1 MIDKGLLK
9 LLGKDKK
16 YIYFTV
22 LFMLLG
28 LLGNIMI
35 TFCLCLSIYLAS
47 TNQPF
52 MGCFIVAGV
61 VMIIRY
67 MTSILAGDLREVL
80 GRNVRKN
87 LREQVYQKI
96 LKLGVKSTNDMSMAG
111 LTQVAMEG
119 IEQLDLYYSM
129 YIPQFFYAM
138 IAPIILFVV
147 CVGIE
152 WKVALVLLCCVP
164 LIPISII
171 GVSKYAKKI
180 FAKYWGKYT
189 SMGDHFL
196 DSVQGLK
203 DLKIFSADKMQHLK
217 MNQTSEEFRK
227 ITMKVL
233 VMQLAS
239 TTIMDFVA
247 YGGAGLGIALTI
259 LSILSGG
266 LSIYEGLFLILVAVD
281 FFLPL
286 RAFGSAFH
294 IAMNGLSAGHKIL
307 ALLETADPIWG
318 SKEVSDTSLKLNLV
332 TLSYDGSRDVLKD
345 VSMHIEKRGMYSL
358 VGESGC
364 GKTTIVNL
372 LCGAITP
379 NLGEVLVGNELLQNV
394 SRESYYSK
402 LAVVSYNTYIFNES
416 IRNNFKLAKENVSD
430 KEIHEALKKVNLDIF
445 DDLDYV
451 ISEDGNNISGGQK
464 QRLALAINL
473 VSNKDIYIFDEATSN
488 IDIESEAIIM
498 NNIKALSKH
507 KTVIVISHRL
517 ENVVA
522 SDVIYYMEDG
532 SIKEVGNHQDL
543 MKLKGGYEQLYTTQ
557 KLLERGDIHE

>member
-1 MIDKGLLK
+1 M
-9 LLGKDKK
+9 
-16 YIYFTV
+16 
-22 LFMLLG
+22 
-28 LLGNIMI
+28 
-35 TFCLCLSIYLAS
+35 
-47 TNQPF
+47 
-52 MGCFIVAGV
+52 
-61 VMIIRY
+61 
-67 MTSILAGDLREVL
+67 
-80 GRNVRKN
+80 RKN

-266 LSIYEGLFLILVAVD
+266 LSIHEGLFLILVAVD

-430 KEIHEALKKVNLDIF
+430 DEIHEALKKVNLDIF
-445 DDLDYV
+445 DDLDDV
-451 ISEDGNNISGGQK
+451 ISEDGSNISGGQK

-473 VSNKDIYIFDEATSN
+473 VANKDIYIFDEATSN

-557 KLLERGDIHE
+557 KLLERGALDD